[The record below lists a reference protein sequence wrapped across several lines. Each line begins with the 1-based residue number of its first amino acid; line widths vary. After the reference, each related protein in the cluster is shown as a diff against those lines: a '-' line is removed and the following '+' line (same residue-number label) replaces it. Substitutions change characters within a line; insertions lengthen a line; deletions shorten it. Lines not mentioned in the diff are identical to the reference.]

1 MFFYIHDTA
10 FCFSIPMTL
19 KLFLFP
25 YMILLFVLAYQQ
37 PLNYIHDIAFSFSI
51 QRFVKTKPP
60 LWCVGFSSKKEDVP
74 DSVGCWNLAKNS
86 L

>member
-1 MFFYIHDTA
+1 MHVIA

-19 KLFLFP
+19 KLFLISVHDTAFCFSIP
-25 YMILLFVLAYQQ
+25 TTLKLF
-37 PLNYIHDIAFSFSI
+37 IHDIAFSFSI